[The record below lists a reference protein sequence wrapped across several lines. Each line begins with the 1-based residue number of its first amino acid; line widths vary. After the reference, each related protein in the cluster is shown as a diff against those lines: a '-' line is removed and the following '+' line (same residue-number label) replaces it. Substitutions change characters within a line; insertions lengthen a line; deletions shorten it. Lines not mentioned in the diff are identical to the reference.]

1 MSQENMSLEEEAIS
15 NAYQYAYTLSNGK
28 EGKLDRSN
36 CIKVA
41 QAERE
46 GRTEVELELK
56 GNFNHRTKVLVDLV
70 VNTMKYP
77 GGISTNF
84 YSVSPPH
91 LPAQHPSSCATLFRP
106 ILQGRVIPST
116 HCTIICFFTYI
127 GKNKSLLLGGFVR
140 TFCPSTASPFPPS
153 SPAEYVL
160 MVCSPAVLVFRP
172 IDNVPL
178 IFLSSFFLIL
188 QKSSQM
194 NPPSDQ
200 PPFPAAILTA
210 SPPQIY
216 GGSGRISSHGRGHG
230 RGHGSDGG
238 GVSSTKYAK
247 ASSSGASA
255 SAAKKAAKKTNP
267 RKKKKEK
274 KKNKAASAA
283 AASLSSLPAPSSSS
297 WISSSSSSSSSSPT
311 SSLASSPPLP
321 SSSATPA
328 DKSTSVARRKRAAAQ
343 VVQKKPMYSFE
354 EACVGDQVRV
364 RYTDHDAAR
373 RDERGGSP
381 FKVDD
386 LLTVIVE
393 KKKGGGTFTKC
404 ANSVTVKFTTGGKHY
419 DIQEG
424 DFDDVVKLIARSKD
438 NTTPRQLDLG
448 SDSSPGWQRRRRVV
462 QAADLDTASTLA
474 NFSAAAGNQPT
485 VNPVGTTGH
494 AGAASAPVRPQRIA
508 PSADRTPG
516 AANSATA
523 AAANVDASRST
534 AAANAAAA
542 RPTPGSTDAVK
553 VRAINAQ
560 QQQDTAAAAAAVRG
574 PTLSA
579 TSTSAHSD
587 ADTEPDDQA
596 SGGDDDNDDD
606 FSQRL
611 DELSD
616 GGWDGLQMDAVPATT
631 PSSSST
637 AGTAASAAGAGG
649 ASAAARPVLPDSVG
663 AGASLSANGANA
675 NAAVPAFTAKVELTI
690 SVEVLKTCAPNGA
703 ITRKARDGP
712 LEIVTEQ
719 HMPAK
724 HQVLHGCRVLKVEPD
739 QEILGDFKFADLA
752 PNTKVTLLKEVAADD
767 TQEFEKDVELLG
779 LDLSEYNLTF
789 DRHVNVQSMA
799 EMVEEAAKVVQRA
812 EEAKQGHVAKHQARL
827 PKIDMMIKHQHLFS
841 SKVVDVMKE
850 DKVLQCKK
858 HKMVVQELDD
868 SIAALAAVQ
877 KDLKV
882 KKRKQRCRSMEI
894 LKSTVTHMNSS
905 SVVEYKSRK
914 GRVESLWTTKST
926 EMDVMIEQQHLFS
939 SKVVDVMKDDKDL
952 QCKKH
957 KMVVQELDDSI
968 ATFEA
973 KTTKLEKNY
982 TSHFVDSDDDDV
994 NQGGG
999 GKRARTA

>member
-28 EGKLDRSN
+28 EGKLDRPN

-84 YSVSPPH
+84 YS
-91 LPAQHPSSCATLFRP
+91 
-106 ILQGRVIPST
+106 
-116 HCTIICFFTYI
+116 
-127 GKNKSLLLGGFVR
+127 
-140 TFCPSTASPFPPS
+140 
-153 SPAEYVL
+153 
-160 MVCSPAVLVFRP
+160 
-172 IDNVPL
+172 
-178 IFLSSFFLIL
+178 
-188 QKSSQM
+188 KSSQM
-194 NPPSDQ
+194 NPPSDL
-200 PPFPAAILTA
+200 PPFPAAIPTA

-230 RGHGSDGG
+230 SGGG

-311 SSLASSPPLP
+311 SSLASSPPPP

-343 VVQKKPMYSFE
+343 VVQKKPVYSFE
-354 EACVGDQVRV
+354 EACVGDQ
-364 RYTDHDAAR
+364 
-373 RDERGGSP
+373 
-381 FKVDD
+381 
-386 LLTVIVE
+386 
-393 KKKGGGTFTKC
+393 C

-474 NFSAAAGNQPT
+474 NFSAAAGNRPT
-485 VNPVGTTGH
+485 VNPVGT
-494 AGAASAPVRPQRIA
+494 A
-508 PSADRTPG
+508 
-516 AANSATA
+516 
-523 AAANVDASRST
+523 
-534 AAANAAAA
+534 
-542 RPTPGSTDAVK
+542 GSTDAVK

-560 QQQDTAAAAAAVRG
+560 QQEDTAAAAAAVRG

-596 SGGDDDNDDD
+596 LSGDDDNDDD

-637 AGTAASAAGAGG
+637 AGTAASATGAGG

-812 EEAKQGHVAKHQARL
+812 EGAKQGHVAKHQARL
-827 PKIDMMIKHQHLFS
+827 PKIDMMIEHQHLFS

-850 DKVLQCKK
+850 DKDLQCKK
-858 HKMVVQELDD
+858 HTMVVQELDD

-914 GRVESLWTTKST
+914 GRVESLWITKST
-926 EMDVMIEQQHLFS
+926 AMDVMIEQQHLFS